1 MMMKKDIKKIL
12 VIRFSSIGDIVLTT
26 PVVRC
31 LKKQM
36 PSIKIHF
43 CTKTQYKYLVDKNPY
58 IDHVHLLEDSLNKLI
73 RTLKAEKFDLII
85 DLHDNIRSLIIKW
98 QLGVKS
104 KTYDK
109 LRMQRDLQALLS
121 LPMPKPS
128 HVVHRYMQTVE
139 KLGIT
144 YDEQGLD
151 FYIDAKDE
159 VENEWLPET
168 HQKGYV
174 AFVMGG
180 TSYTKMLPFE
190 KMIEL
195 CDKINLPIVLIGGKE
210 DFERGEQLVR
220 FFQESDLDRS
230 FDEGLRKLN
239 KKAKIFNGCGH
250 FNLGQSASL
259 VKNALVV
266 FAHDTGFAHV
276 AAAFKKT
283 IYSIW
288 GGTVPLYFY
297 PFETR
302 FIILEN
308 NKLSC
313 RPCSKNGRSSCPKKH
328 FKCMKENPLEFY
340 LPELHSGLIEN

>member
-1 MMMKKDIKKIL
+1 MRKDIKKIL

-36 PSIKIHF
+36 PWVQIHF
-43 CTKTQYKYLVDKNPY
+43 CTKEKYAYLVDKNPY
-58 IDHVHLLEDSLNKLI
+58 IDKIHFLRDSLNELI
-73 RTLKAEKFDLII
+73 SELKSENFDYIV
-85 DLHDNIRSLIIKW
+85 DLHDNIRTLMIKW
-98 QLGVKS
+98 RLGKKGKS
-104 KTYDK
+104 YDK
-109 LRMQRDLQALLS
+109 LRFQRQMLAS
-121 LPMPKPS
+121 LPIPLPKPS

-139 KLGIT
+139 NLGVI
-144 YDEQGLD
+144 YDDGGLD
-151 FYIDAKDE
+151 FFIDDKDE

-180 TSYTKMLPFE
+180 TAFTKMLPLQ

-195 CDKINLPIVLIGGKE
+195 CDKINLPIILIGGKE
-210 DFERGEQLVR
+210 DFDKGEQLAH
-220 FFQESDLDRS
+220 FFEPSKNDIT
-230 FDEGLRKLN
+230 FDDGLKKLN
-239 KKAKIFNGCGH
+239 KKTVIFNGCGK
-250 FNLGQSASL
+250 FNLGQSASI

-266 FAHDTGFAHV
+266 FAHDTGYAHIS
-276 AAAFKKT
+276 AAFKKT

-340 LPELHSGLIEN
+340 LPESQRGISED